1 MKLVDKFN
9 NEYTR
14 GSVVT
19 EHNKATGR
27 IREGWVIF
35 KIIERAGSAA
45 IGLQRHCVHKEKDGK
60 CREGWCPGI
69 IRKWVPPSAIGLK
82 AVSDDRYA
90 AS

>member
-9 NEYTR
+9 NEYAR

-27 IREGWVIF
+27 TREGWVIF

-45 IGLQRHCVHKEKDGK
+45 IGLQRPCVHKEKDGK
-60 CREGWCPGI
+60 HCEDWCPGI

-82 AVSDDRYA
+82 AVRSEVDA
-90 AS
+90 L